1 VAPSL
6 LLLEPSMSKKTV
18 LVVDDEP
25 DMLDCVAEVLAE
37 HFELSLARDGAEA
50 LQKLRKTSFDGVVL
64 DLKMDC
70 EPDGFDVLR
79 YLAQQ
84 QPQARVLIAS
94 GLPSLDRIAKQY
106 GASDWLAKP
115 YHIEALEEHVARL
128 LGEGHGPS

>member
-1 VAPSL
+1 
-6 LLLEPSMSKKTV
+6 MSKRTV

-25 DMLDCVAEVLAE
+25 DMLDCVAEVLGE
-37 HFELSLARDGAEA
+37 HFELSLAHDGVQA
-50 LQKLRKTSFDGVVL
+50 LQKLRETRFDAVVL
-64 DLKMDC
+64 DLKMDG
-70 EPDGFDVLR
+70 EPDGFDLLR

-128 LGEGHGPS
+128 LGDEHAVS